1 MQRHRHPGSEAAF
14 KAVDK
19 AVEFAITARKAASTL
34 VVFFGLIGN
43 GFDFPA
49 DTKEA
54 LRILELLRVAFQL
67 LLVEGAKVRRAAIA
81 DEKGAEDNVHHLP
94 AFSVDGSTGPHAVV
108 LALIVADDA
117 PSFTPS
123 V

>member
-19 AVEFAITARKAASTL
+19 AVEFAITARKAASAL

-43 GFDFPA
+43 GLDFPA

-67 LLVEGAKVRRAAIA
+67 LLVE
-81 DEKGAEDNVHHLP
+81 
-94 AFSVDGSTGPHAVV
+94 
-108 LALIVADDA
+108 
-117 PSFTPS
+117 
-123 V
+123 